1 MSAPPKAAR
10 SPAAR
15 AAPAPQAPPALQE
28 PASLQE
34 PPALQEPADLAK
46 LLGDDI
52 IFGRLAPGTRLVEDS
67 LIARFGVTRHFVRQ
81 AFLEL
86 ERTGIVVREKNK
98 GVAVRSLAPREVAQ
112 IYEVRELL
120 QRHAALRIPL
130 PAPPAVIEEL
140 ERLHAE
146 YGRHLRAR
154 NFHGVHEANDAFHLA
169 LFAACGNSH
178 LVESIKHYMWLSL
191 PVRSK
196 KTADYDHAAASERDH
211 HLIIQ
216 LLKGT
221 DSWALAQLC
230 VDHLQGAKT
239 AYLEAA
245 AGLPGSGPQRERGD
259 GRRDRDRRADAP
271 ADSS

>member
-1 MSAPPKAAR
+1 MKAVTKAAR
-10 SPAAR
+10 PSAR
-15 AAPAPQAPPALQE
+15 QATVPQKARVAQNAPTLQE
-28 PASLQE
+28 SPR
-34 PPALQEPADLAK
+34 LQEPADLAK

-52 IFGRLAPGTRLVEDS
+52 IFGRLAPGTRLVEDN

-130 PAPPAVIEEL
+130 PAPPAVIEAL
-140 ERLHAE
+140 ERLHAD
-146 YGRHLRAR
+146 YGRHLRTR

-169 LFAACGNSH
+169 LFAACGNPC

-196 KTADYDHAAASERDH
+196 KTADYEYAAASERDH
-211 HLIIQ
+211 QLIIQ

-221 DSWALAQLC
+221 DSWALAQRC
-230 VDHLQGAKT
+230 VDHLQAAKT

-245 AGLPGSGPQRERGD
+245 SGVPGSSPQQERGD
-259 GRRDRDRRADAP
+259 E
-271 ADSS
+271 

>member
-1 MSAPPKAAR
+1 MSAASKVGRSSAAREVPLRQGAQEARVRQGAEDAPTPKEAR
-10 SPAAR
+10 SPHRAPTLQDGANLQDAAN
-15 AAPAPQAPPALQE
+15 
-28 PASLQE
+28 
-34 PPALQEPADLAK
+34 LQEPADLAK

-52 IFGRLAPGTRLVEDS
+52 IFGRLAPGTRLVEDN

-98 GVAVRSLAPREVAQ
+98 GVAVRSLSPREVAQ

-130 PAPPAVIEEL
+130 PAPAAVIEEL

-154 NFHGVHEANDAFHLA
+154 NFHGVHQANDAFHIA
-169 LFAACGNSH
+169 MYAACGNPY

-196 KTADYDHAAASERDH
+196 KTADHDHAAASERDH
-211 HLIIQ
+211 HIIIQ

-221 DSWALAQLC
+221 DSWALAQIC

-239 AYLEAA
+239 AYLQA
-245 AGLPGSGPQRERGD
+245 AGSV
-259 GRRDRDRRADAP
+259 A
-271 ADSS
+271 

>member
-1 MSAPPKAAR
+1 MDTTSVHA
-10 SPAAR
+10 
-15 AAPAPQAPPALQE
+15 QT
-28 PASLQE
+28 E
-34 PPALQEPADLAK
+34 PPALNEPADLAK

-52 IFGRLAPGTRLVEDS
+52 IFGRLAPGARLIEDN

-81 AFLEL
+81 AFVEL

-98 GVAVRSLAPREVAQ
+98 GVAVRSLTPREVSQ

-120 QRHAALRIPL
+120 QRQAALRIPL
-130 PAPPAVIEEL
+130 PAPAGVIAQLEEL
-140 ERLHAE
+140 HRQ
-146 YGRHLRAR
+146 YGRHLKER
-154 NFHGVHEANDAFHLA
+154 NFRGVHEANDAFHLA
-169 LFAACGNSH
+169 MFAACGNKY

-196 KTADYDHAAASERDH
+196 KTADFEHAAASERDH
-211 HLIIQ
+211 HMIIQ

-239 AYLEAA
+239 AYLRQVSE
-245 AGLPGSGPQRERGD
+245 D
-259 GRRDRDRRADAP
+259 
-271 ADSS
+271 

>member
-1 MSAPPKAAR
+1 MEAVVQQPETPV
-10 SPAAR
+10 
-15 AAPAPQAPPALQE
+15 LDE
-28 PASLQE
+28 PEA
-34 PPALQEPADLAK
+34 LAK

-52 IFGRLAPGTRLVEDS
+52 IFGRLEPGTRLIEDN

-81 AFLEL
+81 AFVEL

-98 GVAVRSLAPREVAQ
+98 GVTVRSLTPREVSQ

-120 QRHAALRIPL
+120 QRQAALRIPL
-130 PAPPAVIEEL
+130 PASPAVIEQL
-140 ERLHAE
+140 ERLHEE

-154 NFHGVHEANDAFHLA
+154 NFRGVHEANDAFHLA
-169 LFAACGNSH
+169 MFSACGNKY

-196 KTADYDHAAASERDH
+196 KTADYDHALASERDH

-221 DSWALAQLC
+221 DPWALAQLC

-239 AYLEAA
+239 AYLRQVAATEA
-245 AGLPGSGPQRERGD
+245 
-259 GRRDRDRRADAP
+259 
-271 ADSS
+271 

>member
-1 MSAPPKAAR
+1 MEAVVQQPETPV
-10 SPAAR
+10 
-15 AAPAPQAPPALQE
+15 LDE
-28 PASLQE
+28 PEA
-34 PPALQEPADLAK
+34 LAK

-52 IFGRLAPGTRLVEDS
+52 IFGRLEPGTRLIEDN

-81 AFLEL
+81 AFVEL

-98 GVAVRSLAPREVAQ
+98 GVTVRSLTPREVSQ

-120 QRHAALRIPL
+120 QRQAALRIPL
-130 PAPPAVIEEL
+130 PASPAVIEQL
-140 ERLHAE
+140 ERLHEE

-154 NFHGVHEANDAFHLA
+154 NFRGVHEANDAFHLA
-169 LFAACGNSH
+169 MFSACGNKY

-196 KTADYDHAAASERDH
+196 KTADYDHALASERDH
-211 HLIIQ
+211 HMIIQ

-221 DSWALAQLC
+221 DPWALAQLC

-239 AYLEAA
+239 AYLRQVAA
-245 AGLPGSGPQRERGD
+245 SE
-259 GRRDRDRRADAP
+259 
-271 ADSS
+271 S